1 MSSEVFPS
9 SAALRQIVPLAEKR
23 EALLKKVDDLDRQI
37 AELSVSARAVAATT
51 EAQPIRKASGRR
63 KLAEPVPVEDKKD
76 TSAKILGLLKVAGSK
91 GLSIREIASKLG
103 MKAQNVHVWFSFKGR
118 KLADLQKIGQAQWS
132 LKA

>member
-37 AELSVSARAVAATT
+37 AELSVSARTVAATG
-51 EAQPIRKASGRR
+51 EVQPIRKAAGRR
-63 KLAEPVPVEDKKD
+63 KLAESAPVEDKKD
-76 TSAKILGLLKVAGSK
+76 TSAKILGLLKAAGSK

-103 MKAQNVHVWFSFKGR
+103 MKAQNVHVWFSFKG
-118 KLADLQKIGQAQWS
+118 KKMAALQKIGQAQWS
-132 LKA
+132 LKV